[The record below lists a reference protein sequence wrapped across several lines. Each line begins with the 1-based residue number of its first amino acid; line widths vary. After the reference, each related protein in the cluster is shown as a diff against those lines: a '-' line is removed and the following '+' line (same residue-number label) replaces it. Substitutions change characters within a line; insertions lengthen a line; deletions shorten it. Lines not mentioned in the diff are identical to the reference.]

1 MTGDGAAPVPD
12 SARGEAARPRDAGG
26 GARDSIVPALYVDSS
41 TVSFPP
47 GNAGDR
53 DPEPNFVPL
62 TVRTTRT

>member
-26 GARDSIVPALYVDSS
+26 GARDSIVPALYGRLVDR
-41 TVSFPP
+41 VVP
-47 GNAGDR
+47 AGDR

>member
-41 TVSFPP
+41 TAVVP
-47 GNAGDR
+47 AGDR
-53 DPEPNFVPL
+53 DPDPNVVPL

>member
-41 TVSFPP
+41 RVSFPP
-47 GNAGDR
+47 GRR